1 MIFSGSEVFLLFSVK
16 QKGISGGLSE
26 DFEVYIFGSV
36 LIYCIWWWADE
47 NKGFGGIIFAGS
59 VENSAF

>member
-1 MIFSGSEVFLLFSVK
+1 MEDYLK
-16 QKGISGGLSE
+16 ISKV
-26 DFEVYIFGSV
+26 DIFGSV

-59 VENSAF
+59 VENSAFLKKFSGVSVSI